1 MIYTVT
7 LNPSL
12 DYIMTVEDFRKNQI
26 NRSLS
31 EYILPGGK
39 GINVSAVLNNLG
51 IENIA
56 LGFTAG
62 FTGNRIKKLLDEY
75 GVKHCFTDI
84 NSGFSRINV
93 KICDN
98 LNTVNETQINGTG
111 PHISHSD
118 LERLFNS
125 LDCLLPDDILVLS
138 GNVPKSLPDT
148 IYMSIMEKLTEHKTK
163 IIVDAQNSALLNT
176 LKFKPFLIKPNT
188 YELGELFNDTVNN
201 FYTAQKY
208 AVKLKEMGAVN
219 VLVSMGSNG
228 ALLLAEND
236 KVYKAKAPSGS
247 VINTI
252 GAGDSMIAGFIYG
265 YLNTYSFK
273 EALKYGICAGSASA
287 FSKTLAT
294 KQQIIDLY
302 TQYEIISE

>member
-12 DYIMTVEDFRKNQI
+12 DYIMTVDDFRKNQI

-51 IENIA
+51 IETTA

-62 FTGNRIKKLLDEY
+62 FTGNRIKELLDEY

-84 NSGFSRINV
+84 NSGLSRINV

-98 LNTVNETQINGTG
+98 LNTVNETQINGSG
-111 PHISHSD
+111 PHISNSD

-125 LDCLLPDDILVLS
+125 LECLLPDDILVLS

-148 IYMSIMEKLTEHKTK
+148 IYMSIIERLTEHKTK

-176 LKFKPFLIKPNT
+176 LKFKPFLIKPNN
-188 YELGELFNDTVNN
+188 YELGELFNDTVND
-201 FYTAQKY
+201 FYQAQKY
-208 AVKLKEMGAVN
+208 AIKLKEMGAVN

-228 ALLLAEND
+228 ALLLDEND
-236 KVYKAKAPSGS
+236 RIHTAKAPSGF
-247 VINTI
+247 VISTI
-252 GAGDSMIAGFIYG
+252 GAGDSMVAGFIYG
-265 YLNTYSFK
+265 YLNTCSFE

-294 KQQIIDLY
+294 RQQIMDLY
-302 TQYEIISE
+302 TQYKII